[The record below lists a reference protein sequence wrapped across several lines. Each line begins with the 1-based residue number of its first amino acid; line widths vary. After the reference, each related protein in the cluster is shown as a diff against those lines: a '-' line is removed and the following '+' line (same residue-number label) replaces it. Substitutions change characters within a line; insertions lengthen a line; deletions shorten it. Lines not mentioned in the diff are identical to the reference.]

1 MANYTAADVKRL
13 RELTGSGMLDCKNA
27 LVEANGDFDA
37 AVEALRVKGAKDVG
51 KRAQRTAG
59 QGLVTSQHAGTSA
72 GVLVELNCETDFVAK
87 TDLFQEVAADIAS
100 AALAAGATDRLA
112 VLGLEVRPGQT
123 TQELI
128 EEAGAALK
136 EKLELGRYAR
146 FDGGYVTSYLHKSDP
161 GLPPTMGVLV
171 QLDEAG
177 AGIGQDIAHQVA
189 AMRPQY
195 VTREQ
200 VPDDLMASER
210 RIAEQV
216 TREEGK
222 PEQAI
227 PKIVEGRL
235 NAFLKDI
242 VLVEQA
248 SVRDPK
254 KTVKQML
261 AEQGASVTGFAR
273 FQIGQAG

>member
-1 MANYTAADVKRL
+1 
-13 RELTGSGMLDCKNA
+13 
-27 LVEANGDFDA
+27 
-37 AVEALRVKGAKDVG
+37 
-51 KRAQRTAG
+51 
-59 QGLVTSQHAGTSA
+59 VTT
-72 GVLVELNCETDFVAK
+72 
-87 TDLFQEVAADIAS
+87 
-100 AALAAGATDRLA
+100 
-112 VLGLEVRPGQT
+112 
-123 TQELI
+123 
-128 EEAGAALK
+128 
-136 EKLELGRYAR
+136 
-146 FDGGYVTSYLHKSDP
+146 YLHKSNPD
-161 GLPPTMGVLV
+161 LPPTLGVLV

-177 AGIGQDIAHQVA
+177 AEIAQDIAHQVA

-200 VPDDLMASER
+200 VPDDLMANER

-216 TREEGK
+216 TRDEGK

-248 SVRDPK
+248 SVRDQK
-254 KTVKQML
+254 KSVKQLL
-261 AEQGASVTGFAR
+261 AEQGAGVTIFAR